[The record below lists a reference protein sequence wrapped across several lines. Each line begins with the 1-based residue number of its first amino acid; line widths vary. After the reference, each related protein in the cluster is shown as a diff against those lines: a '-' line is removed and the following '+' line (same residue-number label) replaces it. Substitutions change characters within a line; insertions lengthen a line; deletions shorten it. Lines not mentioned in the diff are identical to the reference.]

1 MKSVADTISIDAL
14 LTGPLSTISEGR
26 KSYVLV
32 LVIITPNVKG
42 TLELIWLPGS
52 NMELHKL
59 LKNYERNWTF
69 SIYTY
74 HT

>member
-1 MKSVADTISIDAL
+1 MKSAAGTISIDAL

-42 TLELIWLPGS
+42 TLELTWLPGS
-52 NMELHKL
+52 NM
-59 LKNYERNWTF
+59 
-69 SIYTY
+69 
-74 HT
+74 